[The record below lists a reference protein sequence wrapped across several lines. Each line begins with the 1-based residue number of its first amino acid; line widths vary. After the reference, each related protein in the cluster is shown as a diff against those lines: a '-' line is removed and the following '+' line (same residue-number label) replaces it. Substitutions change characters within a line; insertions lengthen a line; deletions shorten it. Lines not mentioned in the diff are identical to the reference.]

1 MVLTPVPT
9 AVTTPL
15 ADPMVAT
22 PVFEDDHVPPVVDEE
37 RVEVLPMH
45 NKSEPVIVPGRL
57 MIVIVCI
64 L

>member
-1 MVLTPVPT
+1 MVLTPVPA

-22 PVFEDDHVPPVVDEE
+22 PVFDDDHVPPLVDEE
-37 RVEVLPMH
+37 RVDELPIH
-45 NKSEPVIVPGRL
+45 NNSEPVIVPGRL
-57 MIVIVCI
+57 KMVIACI